1 MTQHT
6 ISLFVNN
13 KPGVLLRVALIFSRR
28 AFNIESLVVSSAM
41 DGKYSRMTITA
52 SGDTETLVE
61 IIKQANNLVDVIH
74 ASEHIESEAIEKELA
89 FIKMKV
95 TPKNRTEI
103 LQIVDNFKSETVDLT
118 HESLIIQVTG
128 KTDKLNAMIELLN
141 HYEVIEIVR
150 TGKVV
155 MARGDLNT

>member
-1 MTQHT
+1 MNQHT

-52 SGDTETLVE
+52 TGDTKTLEE

-128 KTDKLNAMIELLN
+128 KTDKLNAMIDLLN
-141 HYEVIEIVR
+141 HYEIIEIVR

>member
-1 MTQHT
+1 MDQHT

-52 SGDTETLVE
+52 SGDSKTLEE

-74 ASEHIESEAIEKELA
+74 AGEHIESESIEKELA
-89 FIKMKV
+89 FIKMKINA
-95 TPKNRTEI
+95 TNRTEI

-128 KTDKLNAMIELLN
+128 KTDKLDAMIELLS